1 MGRFTRSLSTFRLYK
16 EVVEML
22 MRENTVM
29 EFVRPLGSGAEK
41 LKTFWLRD
49 LSPQYKVER
58 TEDWEDC
65 QGDEKSY
72 GEMIRVR
79 DSKPVYRQGKNP
91 LTGKP
96 NRIYYMPSHLY
107 KYSERE
113 LGLYMKDHR
122 NLWPKL
128 AKITGENFNDF
139 DPDEEDFIFP
149 IEKFPEI
156 AKLVQ
161 FREKRKIPQGLIEGR
176 KKTMFKPKH
185 GYKDK
190 MKGVNLRDNESGS
203 GITSLDIFNG
213 GNPP

>member
-1 MGRFTRSLSTFRLYK
+1 MTTTEIANRKYIS
-16 EVVEML
+16 
-22 MRENTVM
+22 
-29 EFVRPLGSGAEK
+29 PHGSGPEK
-41 LKTFWLRD
+41 FVTFWLKD
-49 LSPQYKVER
+49 LGSQYKIER

-65 QGDEKSY
+65 EGDEKSY
-72 GEMIRVR
+72 GEMIRVK
-79 DSKPVYRQGKNP
+79 DSLPTYRNGASPVM
-91 LTGKP
+91 GKP
-96 NRIYYMPSHLY
+96 NRIFYMASNLY
-107 KYSERE
+107 KYSEKE

-128 AKITGENFNDF
+128 AKITGEIFNGF
-139 DPDEEDFIFP
+139 DPDEEDFLFP

-190 MKGVNLRDNESGS
+190 MKGVNLRGNESGNA
-203 GITSLDIFNG
+203 ITRPDLFEG
-213 GNPP
+213 GNPL

>member
-1 MGRFTRSLSTFRLYK
+1 MTTTEIANRKYVSPHSTGP
-16 EVVEML
+16 ETSV
-22 MRENTVM
+22 
-29 EFVRPLGSGAEK
+29 
-41 LKTFWLRD
+41 TFWLRD
-49 LSPQYKVER
+49 LGSQYKVER

-72 GEMIRVR
+72 GEMIRVK

-107 KYSERE
+107 KYSETK
-113 LGLYMKDHR
+113 LGLYMKDHKSV
-122 NLWPKL
+122 WPKL
-128 AKITGENFNDF
+128 AEITGEKFGKF
-139 DPDEEDFIFP
+139 APDEEDFIFP
-149 IEKFPEI
+149 IEKFPEV
-156 AKLVQ
+156 AKLIQ
-161 FREKRKIPQGLIEGR
+161 FRQKKKISCGLIEGR
-176 KKTMFKPKH
+176 KKTMFRPKH

-203 GITSLDIFNG
+203 GITGLDIFNG

>member
-1 MGRFTRSLSTFRLYK
+1 MITSKNS
-16 EVVEML
+16 EM
-22 MRENTVM
+22 TYA
-29 EFVRPLGSGAEK
+29 RPLGSGTEK
-41 LKTFWLRD
+41 SKTFWLKD
-49 LSPQYKVER
+49 LGSQCKVER
-58 TEDWEDC
+58 TEDWENY

-72 GEMIRVR
+72 GEMIRVK
-79 DSKPVYRQGKNP
+79 DSKPVYRQGKDP

-107 KYSERE
+107 KYSEKE

-122 NLWPKL
+122 NLWSKL
-128 AKITGENFNDF
+128 AEITGENFNGF

-156 AKLVQ
+156 AKLVH

-190 MKGVNLRDNESGS
+190 MKGVNLRGNESGNV
-203 GITSLDIFNG
+203 ITSLNLFEG
-213 GNPP
+213 GNPL

>member
-1 MGRFTRSLSTFRLYK
+1 MMTSKNSEMAYVSPLSTG
-16 EVVEML
+16 
-22 MRENTVM
+22 T
-29 EFVRPLGSGAEK
+29 EK
-41 LKTFWLRD
+41 SKTFWLRD
-49 LSPQYKVER
+49 LGSQYKIER

-65 QGDEKSY
+65 EGDEKSY
-72 GEMIRVR
+72 GEMIRVK
-79 DSKPVYRQGKNP
+79 DSKPVYRRGKDP
-91 LTGKP
+91 RTGKP

-107 KYSERE
+107 KYSEKE

-128 AKITGENFNDF
+128 AEITGENFNGF
-139 DPDEEDFIFP
+139 DHDEEDFIFP

-161 FREKRKIPQGLIEGR
+161 FCEKRKIPQGLIEGR

-190 MKGVNLRDNESGS
+190 MKGVNLRGNESGNA
-203 GITSLDIFNG
+203 ITRLDLFEG
-213 GNPP
+213 GNPL

>member
-1 MGRFTRSLSTFRLYK
+1 MSKMITTKSL
-16 EVVEML
+16 EMAYA
-22 MRENTVM
+22 
-29 EFVRPLGSGAEK
+29 RPHSSGTEK
-41 LKTFWLRD
+41 SKTFWLQD
-49 LSPQYKVER
+49 LGSQFKVEK

-72 GEMIRVR
+72 GEMVRVK
-79 DSKPVYRQGKNP
+79 DSLQTYRNGSSP

-96 NRIYYMPSHLY
+96 NKILYMSSNLY
-107 KYSERE
+107 KYSETE

-122 NLWPKL
+122 SLWPKL
-128 AKITGENFNDF
+128 AEITGEKFGKF

-190 MKGVNLRDNESGS
+190 MKGVNLRGNESGNA
-203 GITSLDIFNG
+203 ITRLDLFEG
-213 GNPP
+213 GKPL

>member
-1 MGRFTRSLSTFRLYK
+1 
-16 EVVEML
+16 
-22 MRENTVM
+22 M
-29 EFVRPLGSGAEK
+29 ETANNLDKRYVSPHGTGTEK
-41 LKTFWLRD
+41 SKTFWLRD
-49 LSPQYKVER
+49 LGSQYKVER
-58 TEDWEDC
+58 TEDWENC
-65 QGDEKSY
+65 EGDEKSF
-72 GEMIRVR
+72 GEMIRVK

-107 KYSERE
+107 KYSKKE

-128 AKITGENFNDF
+128 AKITGENFNGF

-203 GITSLDIFNG
+203 VITRLDLFNG
-213 GNPP
+213 GNPS

>member
-1 MGRFTRSLSTFRLYK
+1 MITSKNFERAYVSPLSTG
-16 EVVEML
+16 
-22 MRENTVM
+22 T
-29 EFVRPLGSGAEK
+29 EK
-41 LKTFWLRD
+41 SKTFWLQD
-49 LSPQYKVER
+49 LGSQFKVEK

-72 GEMIRVR
+72 GEMVRVK
-79 DSKPVYRQGKNP
+79 DSLQTYRKGSSP

-96 NRIYYMPSHLY
+96 NKILYMPSNLY
-107 KYSERE
+107 KYSETE

-128 AKITGENFNDF
+128 AEITGENFNGF

-161 FREKRKIPQGLIEGR
+161 FRQKRKTSESERERLRENMAKVR
-176 KKTMFKPKH
+176 AKLSKS
-185 GYKDK
+185 KDK
-190 MKGVNLRDNESGS
+190 ISGNSKGSLNTNSLGKIPGNA
-203 GITSLDIFNG
+203 ITPLDLFNG
-213 GNPP
+213 GNPL

>member
-1 MGRFTRSLSTFRLYK
+1 MKTATTDSTDK
-16 EVVEML
+16 EYASPNSTGPEK
-22 MRENTVM
+22 
-29 EFVRPLGSGAEK
+29 FV
-41 LKTFWLRD
+41 TFWLRD
-49 LSPQYKVER
+49 LGSQYKVER

-79 DSKPVYRQGKNP
+79 DSKPVYRQGRNP

-107 KYSERE
+107 KYSETK

-122 NLWPKL
+122 SVWPQL
-128 AKITGENFNDF
+128 AKITGEEYGKF
-139 DPDEEDFIFP
+139 DPAEEDFLFP
-149 IEKFPEI
+149 IEKFPEV
-156 AKLVQ
+156 AKLIQ
-161 FREKRKIPQGLIEGR
+161 FRQKKKIPCGLIEGR
-176 KKTMFKPKH
+176 RKTMFRPKH

-203 GITSLDIFNG
+203 GITGLDIFNG

>member
-1 MGRFTRSLSTFRLYK
+1 MITANNSETAYVSPPST
-16 EVVEML
+16 
-22 MRENTVM
+22 
-29 EFVRPLGSGAEK
+29 GSEK
-41 LKTFWLRD
+41 SKTFWLRD
-49 LSPQYKVER
+49 LGSQYKVER

-72 GEMIRVR
+72 GEMIRVK
-79 DSKPVYRQGKNP
+79 DSKPVFRQGKNP

-107 KYSERE
+107 KYSETK

-128 AKITGENFNDF
+128 AKITGENFNGF

-161 FREKRKIPQGLIEGR
+161 FREKRKISESERERLRENMAKVRGKLS
-176 KKTMFKPKH
+176 KS
-185 GYKDK
+185 KDK
-190 MKGVNLRDNESGS
+190 ISGKSKGSLNTNFSGKTSGS
-203 GITSLDIFNG
+203 VIIRLDLFNG

>member
-1 MGRFTRSLSTFRLYK
+1 MTTTEIANRKYFSPPSTGT
-16 EVVEML
+16 ETSV
-22 MRENTVM
+22 
-29 EFVRPLGSGAEK
+29 
-41 LKTFWLRD
+41 TFWLRD
-49 LSPQYKVER
+49 LGSQYKVER

-65 QGDEKSY
+65 QGDKKSY
-72 GEMIRVR
+72 GEMIRVK
-79 DSKPVYRQGKNP
+79 DSKPVYRLGKNP

-107 KYSERE
+107 KYSEKE

-128 AKITGENFNDF
+128 AKITGENFNGF
-139 DPDEEDFIFP
+139 DTDEEDFIFP

-161 FREKRKIPQGLIEGR
+161 FREKRKISESERERLRENMAKVR
-176 KKTMFKPKH
+176 
-185 GYKDK
+185 DK
-190 MKGVNLRDNESGS
+190 LSKSRDKISGKSKGSLNTNFSGKAS
-203 GITSLDIFNG
+203 GNAITRLDLFNG

>member
-1 MGRFTRSLSTFRLYK
+1 MISANNS
-16 EVVEML
+16 EMAY
-22 MRENTVM
+22 VS
-29 EFVRPLGSGAEK
+29 PHGSGTEK

-49 LSPQYKVER
+49 LGSQYKVER

-72 GEMIRVR
+72 GEMIRAR
-79 DSKPVYRQGKNP
+79 DSLPTYRSGTSP
-91 LTGKP
+91 ITGKP
-96 NRIYYMPSHLY
+96 NRILYMPSNLY
-107 KYSERE
+107 KYSETE

-128 AKITGENFNDF
+128 AEITGENFNGF

-161 FREKRKIPQGLIEGR
+161 FRQKRKTSESERERLRENMAKVR
-176 KKTMFKPKH
+176 AKLSKS
-185 GYKDK
+185 KDK
-190 MKGVNLRDNESGS
+190 ISGNNKGFLNTNSSGKTS
-203 GITSLDIFNG
+203 GNAITRLDIFNG
-213 GNPP
+213 GNPL